1 MINASIRGLR
11 VAFRLIRPGNVAMI
25 FCAAMVGA
33 ILGSAGGGVDSVLAS
48 PVILAAVSIALLGAG
63 ANIMNDIIDVE
74 IDRVNRPD
82 RPLVSGRFS
91 MWAARVF
98 SGVMLAGGLAIP
110 MWISGTH
117 TRVAFLVTAYNLK
130 LKQVPLL
137 GNISIGILTAFALLF
152 GSLSVHVNSFVLAA
166 MVFAFLTTL
175 AREIVKDMEDVIGD
189 ASADVRTLPLSSG
202 ILSARYLSVTIV
214 CLTIVLTPIP
224 FLVLDFSGLY
234 LLTVLLANAVLLR
247 TLMLLFAEQI
257 DAGAVSGTL
266 KWAMVLGM
274 IALLT
279 AGSPP
284 G

>member
-1 MINASIRGLR
+1 
-11 VAFRLIRPGNVAMI
+11 MI

-33 ILGSAGGGVDSVLAS
+33 ILGSAGGGVDSVLAG

-117 TRVAFLVTAYNLK
+117 TRVALFGFLLVTAYNLK

-137 GNISIGILTAFALLF
+137 GNISIGILTAFVLLF

-202 ILSARYLSVTIV
+202 ILSARNLSATIV

-247 TLMLLFAEQI
+247 ALMLLFAEQI

>member
-1 MINASIRGLR
+1 MDIRH
-11 VAFRLIRPGNVAMI
+11 AYQ
-25 FCAAMVGA
+25 
-33 ILGSAGGGVDSVLAS
+33 
-48 PVILAAVSIALLGAG
+48 
-63 ANIMNDIIDVE
+63 
-74 IDRVNRPD
+74 
-82 RPLVSGRFS
+82 GRS
-91 MWAARVF
+91 
-98 SGVMLAGGLAIP
+98 
-110 MWISGTH
+110 
-117 TRVAFLVTAYNLK
+117 FLVTAYNLK